1 MIKCNLRALLAQ
13 RGMTQ
18 LQLSKVAEIR
28 QPTVSAL
35 CVDREGF
42 QVKQVP
48 VDLMNKLCRALDCQ
62 PGDLF
67 TYIPSDD
74 KKPQA

>member
-1 MIKCNLRALLAQ
+1 MIKSHLKELLAK
-13 RGMTQ
+13 RGMSQ
-18 LQLSKVAEIR
+18 LQLSKLTEIR

-35 CVDREGF
+35 CVDRKGY
-42 QVKQVP
+42 QLKHIP
-48 VDLMNKLCRALDCQ
+48 VEVMDKICKALDCQ

-67 TYIPSDD
+67 EYIPDD